1 MEDWSQLNQTPL
13 KRAEISDPDTYNQ
26 LLALEHMPRGPKAK
40 RLANALYFG
49 LMDKLDREL
58 ELYREQ
64 MRSDQTP
71 CEGVD
76 INGKPY
82 SF

>member
-1 MEDWSQLNQTPL
+1 MNQTPL